1 MKKLILKDGS
11 LCTIRKVKLNEK
23 EKIRELFLQT
33 SPESRYY
40 RFFSA
45 INKIDDKLLDS
56 LVKNDAFNVSLVCIV
71 KGKIVGIAN
80 YNATYD
86 LQSAEVSFLIQ
97 DDYQGK
103 GIGTL
108 FLEELAKYAWLRG
121 IKDLEA
127 IVLADNYNM
136 IGVFKN
142 SGFELVHEKPDPTSV
157 HLKLPL
163 VKFDKV
169 TSLHLIREK
178 FATEAS
184 LRSAFYPN
192 KIVFIGNDCLLWQNI
207 FQTRND
213 AQRLSPNSDIVKAV
227 QEAKPDLLVID
238 IVDCKNLPYFLN
250 VDSIKVLIITTKL
263 NEPIKFQVIALI
275 KKQGIRLIGPYSTGL
290 FYNMPSNKIN
300 ISKVKLPKPSN
311 LAIATHSNLLGINL
325 VYSFDYIGIG
335 VGCFVSVGDKSDV
348 SGNDLLYLWQDDENI
363 KIIVLYFDSFGDPTT
378 FSMLARKISKQKPIF
393 AVKAGKTPLSLS
405 ISRHESLLFSNT
417 DFTVDG
423 LFKQTGIIRA
433 ETLEELL
440 DDVLLMYTCDNLS
453 TSPYVT
459 LISNSKGANLMAVDT
474 FEANNLSL
482 ESIVYIE
489 EEDSIVDSY
498 KKQLLEV
505 LTKSK
510 SDYIVVIFAP
520 MQEVNLDQLDEF
532 LSEILLTI
540 NSIDHNKN
548 VIVNLLSFLHYK
560 DRVFEK
566 VGLKKK
572 IAVYPFV
579 ERSLRALGKL
589 VWYANYKQKTHFY
602 ARDLQN
608 FNIKEARSYIRNLLS
623 STKTYQLTQKEV
635 GLLFDMLG
643 VGKTFFEEEG
653 IYNISIGF
661 AYDKLFGP
669 VIGISYY
676 LYEINIAY
684 KSPIVRILPLTLSD
698 VEEVIVLIDNK
709 NKLKTK
715 AKQNLND
722 FLIRLSEAFLQIP
735 EIKQL
740 DLPNLIVANDGLYFT
755 KAIIKANKNDNQP
768 KSFTINF

>member
-45 INKIDDKLLDS
+45 TNKIDDKLLDA
-56 LVKNDAFNVSLVCIV
+56 LVKNDALNVSLVCIV

-121 IKDLEA
+121 IQDLEA

-142 SGFELVHEKPDPTSV
+142 SGFELVHEKPDPSSV
-157 HLKLPL
+157 YLKLPL

-169 TSLHLIREK
+169 TSLHLLREK

-184 LRSAFYPN
+184 LKSAFYPN

-213 AQRLSPNSDIVKAV
+213 AQRLSPNSDIVKDV

-250 VDSIKVLIITTKL
+250 VYSIKVLVITTKL
-263 NEPIKFQVIALI
+263 NEPIKSQVITLI

-290 FYNMPSNKIN
+290 FYNMPSNKLN

-325 VYSFDYIGIG
+325 VYSFNYVGIG

-474 FEANNLSL
+474 FEANNLLL

-498 KKQLLEV
+498 KKQLFEV

-520 MQEVNLDQLDEF
+520 TQEVNPDQLDEF
-532 LSEILLTI
+532 LSEILLTV

-548 VIVNLLSFLHYK
+548 VIVNLLSFFHYK

-566 VGLKKK
+566 ESLKKK

-579 ERSLRALGKL
+579 ERSLRAVGKL
-589 VWYANYKQKTHFY
+589 VWYASYKQKAQFY

-608 FNIKEARSYIRNLLS
+608 FNIKEARNYIRNLLS

-643 VGKTFFEEEG
+643 VRKTSFEEEG

-715 AKQNLND
+715 AKQSLND

-740 DLPNLIVANDGLYFT
+740 DLPNVIVANDGLYFT

>member
-11 LCTIRKVKLNEK
+11 LCIIRKVKLSEK
-23 EKIRELFLQT
+23 EKIRELFSQA

-40 RFFSA
+40 RFFGA
-45 INKIDDKLLDS
+45 TNKIDDKVLDAMIR
-56 LVKNDAFNVSLVCIV
+56 NDTFNVSLICIV
-71 KGKIVGIAN
+71 KDKIVGIAN
-80 YNATYD
+80 YSATPD

-97 DDYQGK
+97 DDFQGK

-121 IKDLEA
+121 IRDLEA

-142 SGFELVHEKPDPTSV
+142 SGFELVHEKPDPSIV

-169 TSLHLIREK
+169 TSLHLLREK
-178 FATEAS
+178 LATQAS
-184 LRSAFYPN
+184 LKSAFYPN
-192 KIVFIGNDCLLWQNI
+192 KIVFIGNDCLLWHNI
-207 FQTRND
+207 FQTRSD
-213 AQRLSPNSDIVKAV
+213 AQILSPNSNIVKEV
-227 QEAKPDLLVID
+227 QEAKPDLLIID
-238 IVDCKNLPYFLN
+238 IVDCKNLTYFLA

-263 NEPIKFQVIALI
+263 NEPIKSQVIALI

-290 FYNMPSNKIN
+290 FYNMPNAKLN
-300 ISKVKLPKPSN
+300 ISKIRLPKSSH

-325 VYSFDYIGIG
+325 VYSFNYIGIG

-348 SGNDLLYLWQDDENI
+348 SGNDLLYLWQDDEHVE
-363 KIIVLYFDSFGDPTT
+363 IIVLYLDSFGDPTV

-405 ISRHESLLFSNT
+405 ISRHESLFFSNT

-440 DDVLLMYTCDNLS
+440 DDVLLMHTFDNLS
-453 TSPYVT
+453 TLSYVT
-459 LISNSKGANLMAVDT
+459 LISNSKGANLMAIDT
-474 FEANNLSL
+474 FEANNLLL

-498 KKQLLEV
+498 KKNLLEI
-505 LTKSK
+505 LTSSK
-510 SDYIVVIFAP
+510 SDYIVIIFAP
-520 MQEVNLDQLDEF
+520 TQEVSSEYLDEF
-532 LSEILLTI
+532 LSEILLSV
-540 NSIDHNKN
+540 NSVEHNKN
-548 VIVNLLSFLHYK
+548 IIVNLLSFLHYK
-560 DRVFEK
+560 DRVFSKEN
-566 VGLKKK
+566 LKKK

-589 VWYANYKQKTHFY
+589 VWYANYKQKTQFY
-602 ARDLQN
+602 ARDLEN
-608 FNIKEARSYIRNLLS
+608 FNIKEARNYIRNLLS
-623 STKTYQLTQKEV
+623 NAKTYQLTQKEA
-635 GLLFDMLG
+635 GLLFNTIG
-643 VGKTFFEEEG
+643 VKKTSFEVEG
-653 IYNISIGF
+653 VYNISIGL

-698 VEEVIVLIDNK
+698 IEEVIVLIDNK
-709 NKLKTK
+709 NKLDVKT
-715 AKQNLND
+715 KQNLND

-755 KAIIKANKNDNQP
+755 KAIIKANKDDTQP